1 MACTIDADAGP
12 IEEFIFQL
20 LKTNEDVEHN
30 NVIET
35 IMLELQVQVA
45 SSCRVIYKCFEI
57 LDSFIHFDYFEDF
70 QGVWLVSLSVYLQV
84 LLQTFLKWIELIF
97 DRYT

>member
-57 LDSFIHFDYFEDF
+57 LDSFIYFDYFEDF
-70 QGVWLVSLSVYLQV
+70 QGVWLVYKCLFIGIIIDIS
-84 LLQTFLKWIELIF
+84 EM
-97 DRYT
+97 D